1 MSNDL
6 SVWRLQMEA
15 SVVSTMRSMSAI
27 SKGMAA
33 LGNRVDSIENE
44 MRKRIY
50 LSNTHLIM
58 VKKAAKERAA
68 AICKEKSFEYKKA
81 YRFIIQAIW
90 RSINDQYN
98 VPSCRELPEAYYK
111 EIVEHIEAFNLPSV
125 VEDRIRAA

>member
-1 MSNDL
+1 MSNML
-6 SVWRLQMEA
+6 TIWQQQMEDGVA
-15 SVVSTMRSMSAI
+15 STMRSVKAI
-27 SKGMAA
+27 SDACLA
-33 LGNRVDSIENE
+33 LSREVDEIKRDLS
-44 MRKRIY
+44 KRIY

-58 VKKAAKERAA
+58 VKKAARERAA

-111 EIVEHIEAFNLPSV
+111 EIVEHIEAFNLPAV
-125 VEDRIRAA
+125 VEDRIKAA